1 MIALNATTLQKK
13 HERFMMKT
21 LTIRNI
27 DDDLGKFLKK
37 KAEESGTSLNSCII
51 NILKEK
57 MGLLFSNKYNDLDS
71 LAGTWNKKDYD
82 EFNENIASFD
92 QIDEEMWK

>member
-1 MIALNATTLQKK
+1 
-13 HERFMMKT
+13 MMKT

-27 DDDLGKFLKK
+27 DDDLNRLLKK

-57 MGLLFSNKYNDLDS
+57 AGLLKKQFSKKYNDLDE
-71 LAGTWNKKDYD
+71 LAGTWNKKDY
-82 EFNENIASFD
+82 EQFNKNISSFEK
-92 QIDEEMWK
+92 IDEEMWK

>member
-1 MIALNATTLQKK
+1 MKPNGELT
-13 HERFMMKT
+13 MKT

-27 DDDLGKFLKK
+27 DNELSRSLKK

-57 MGLLFSNKYNDLDS
+57 FGLLKKQFSKKYNDLDE
-71 LAGTWNKKDYD
+71 LAGTWNKKDY
-82 EFNENIASFD
+82 EQFNKNIVSFD
-92 QIDEEMWK
+92 QIDEAMWK